1 MKNLIIILIMFLSN
15 LSVAGTKCY
24 LIDQGGKKRVDCVS
38 GFIPENFLSVSPTD
52 PDTGK
57 PAMSPEF
64 IKLENGNYIFNRAG
78 KDAWL
83 ARKVIDE
90 TAIKQD
96 ETDRA
101 SNKSELITACS
112 GQGQVIIKLL
122 CQEVLNN

>member
-1 MKNLIIILIMFLSN
+1 MKQLIILITLFSINSN
-15 LSVAGTKCY
+15 ASTCY
-24 LIDQGGKKRVDCVS
+24 LIEKSGKKRVDCVS

-112 GQGQVIIKLL
+112 GQGQGIIKLL